1 MYLLVVVLFSEKYV
15 KEILERFVDID
26 VRGATVIKSEG
37 MGTILSEE
45 IPIFLSLGRLLS
57 GEDKRTN
64 NFTIFSAIKTEKTLQ
79 EAIDTVFDVVKDIN
93 KPGTGIMIVLPVLKI
108 YGLAENNIKR
118 AFKHGYS
125 AKHWDTCIY
134 WHFCSLYTE
143 KI

>member
-1 MYLLVVVLFSEKYV
+1 MYLLVVVLFSEKHV

-26 VRGATVIKSEG
+26 VRGATVINSQG

-45 IPIFLSLGRLLS
+45 IPIFSSLGYVLS

-79 EAIDTVFDVVKDIN
+79 EAIDTVLDVVKDIN

-108 YGLAENNIKR
+108 YGLAENNIKKD
-118 AFKHGYS
+118 A
-125 AKHWDTCIY
+125 
-134 WHFCSLYTE
+134 
-143 KI
+143 